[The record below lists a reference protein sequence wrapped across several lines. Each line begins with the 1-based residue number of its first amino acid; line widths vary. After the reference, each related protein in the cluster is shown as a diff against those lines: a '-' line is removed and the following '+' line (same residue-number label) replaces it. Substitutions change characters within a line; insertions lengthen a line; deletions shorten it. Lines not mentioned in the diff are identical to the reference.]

1 MTIVP
6 SAAPQSRLRSAVRTT
21 AFAVAGGTA
30 GFADAASARVSGSK
44 IDTPLACHASGPG
57 QGRRP
62 VARVVGG
69 PTRPPAQVSSISHD
83 IDPREESNEIG
94 ESRSRVRSDRSAT
107 QVRSGAR
114 AQEPATHPADQI
126 ERLAELR
133 EQGIL
138 TEEEFAAEQ
147 KKLLG
152 D

>member
-1 MTIVP
+1 MTEADAGQ
-6 SAAPQSRLRSAVRTT
+6 AAP
-21 AFAVAGGTA
+21 
-30 GFADAASARVSGSK
+30 
-44 IDTPLACHASGPG
+44 
-57 QGRRP
+57 
-62 VARVVGG
+62 
-69 PTRPPAQVSSISHD
+69 
-83 IDPREESNEIG
+83 
-94 ESRSRVRSDRSAT
+94 
-107 QVRSGAR
+107 